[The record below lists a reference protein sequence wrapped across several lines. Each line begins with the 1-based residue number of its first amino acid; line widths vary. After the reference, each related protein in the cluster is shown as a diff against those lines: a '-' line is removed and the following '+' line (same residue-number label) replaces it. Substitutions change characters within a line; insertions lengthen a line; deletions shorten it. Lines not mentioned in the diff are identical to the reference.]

1 MRPYVLFAGS
11 MLFVAAFAGCG
22 GSGDEIEVAEVSGV
36 VTLDGK
42 PLPNA
47 IVTFVPKAGG
57 PSGVGKTDAE
67 GKYQLAT
74 VDELGAVLGE
84 HMVSIVCVPE
94 PTAGPEVAH
103 GEDYQKE
110 VERTSN
116 YKPKPVTK
124 VPERY
129 NMQTELVEKVEEGSN
144 TINFDLKS

>member
-1 MRPYVLFAGS
+1 MQSSLRIAALLSAAVL
-11 MLFVAAFAGCG
+11 VGCG
-22 GSGDEIEVAEVSGV
+22 GGDELDVGGVEGV

-47 IVTFVPKAGG
+47 VVTFTPKAGG

-67 GKYQLAT
+67 GKYQLLT
-74 VDELGAVLGE
+74 VNENGAVIGE
-84 HMVSIVCVPE
+84 HFVSIVCVPE
-94 PTAGPEVAH
+94 AQA
-103 GEDYQKE
+103 
-110 VERTSN
+110 VESYRSDDPRYAEAMAKKSD

-129 NMQTELVEKVEEGSN
+129 NLQTELVEKVESGSN